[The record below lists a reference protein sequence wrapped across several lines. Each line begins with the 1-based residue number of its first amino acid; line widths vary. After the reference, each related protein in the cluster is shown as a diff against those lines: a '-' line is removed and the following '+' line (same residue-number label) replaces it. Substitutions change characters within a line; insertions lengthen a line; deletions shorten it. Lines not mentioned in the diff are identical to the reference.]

1 MIFNIESLAV
11 IFAIIYL
18 ILAAKEDVK
27 CWYAAI
33 ISSILYIYIMYDAD
47 LIMESMLQIFY
58 VLMAVYGWLQ
68 WNNIVDKKIKLKI
81 KSWRKINHIYAILLI
96 IVLSIISGMLLQK
109 YTEAALPFMD
119 AFTTWGAIISTYMV
133 AKKILENW
141 IYWFVIDSISIY
153 LYVSRELYL
162 TAILFLIY
170 LIIIFF
176 GYKSWKKKLD
186 SINE

>member
-33 ISSILYIYIMYDAD
+33 ISSILYIYIMYEAD

>member
-1 MIFNIESLAV
+1 MIINIESLAV

-68 WNNIVDKKIKLKI
+68 WNNIVDKK
-81 KSWRKINHIYAILLI
+81 
-96 IVLSIISGMLLQK
+96 
-109 YTEAALPFMD
+109 
-119 AFTTWGAIISTYMV
+119 
-133 AKKILENW
+133 
-141 IYWFVIDSISIY
+141 
-153 LYVSRELYL
+153 
-162 TAILFLIY
+162 
-170 LIIIFF
+170 
-176 GYKSWKKKLD
+176 
-186 SINE
+186 